1 MEHFYQ
7 KIGED
12 WFTYPNLYKKMVSDA
27 NENSHFVEVG
37 VWKGRSAAF
46 MAVEI
51 INSKKDIKFDC
62 IDTC

>member
-51 INSKKDIKFDC
+51 INSKKVF
-62 IDTC
+62 